1 MAGVCVKD
9 TQGFR
14 FGLEF
19 MSWKSQ
25 EEIIIGTQWLGGFSN
40 GKNKRLMIQNTC
52 IQVKKFKKTC
62 FCWKAISLN
71 PKSRKA
77 KLLLNCERRK
87 EKWAFPAFLFGKNLF
102 LLWLKRF
109 EIFKMM
115 QLLWGEKNHACSI
128 PILLCLGIKLSLLP
142 FVRIHHQRVPLM
154 PGCISCKT
162 N

>member
-14 FGLEF
+14 FSLEF

-62 FCWKAISLN
+62 FCWKVISLD

-87 EKWAFPAFLFGKNLF
+87 EKWAFPAFLFGNLF
-102 LLWLKRF
+102 SFVVETVWDFQNDAVIVRWEKSRLLHPDSFVPRNKTFSPPFCAHSPPESATYARLY
-109 EIFKMM
+109 
-115 QLLWGEKNHACSI
+115 
-128 PILLCLGIKLSLLP
+128 KL
-142 FVRIHHQRVPLM
+142 Q
-154 PGCISCKT
+154 
-162 N
+162 NQ